1 MVHWL
6 AVAMSAAD
14 ATARPM
20 PVMRAAMLTAFAH
33 LEDPDDDFS
42 SSHMVADG
50 SIRANQTR
58 NTSSREQ
65 RKKKKMMN

>member
-20 PVMRAAMLTAFAH
+20 PAMRTATLTAFAPLL
-33 LEDPDDDFS
+33 LEDDFGDDDFS
-42 SSHMVADG
+42 SSHMVDG
-50 SIRANQTR
+50 LIDYSTKP
-58 NTSSREQ
+58 NTHNKLE
-65 RKKKKMMN
+65 KNY